1 MSVLGLGP
9 AKKHL
14 NIEGTSNDL
23 ELQAFI
29 DAAEAAIGNRVGPL
43 LAASV
48 TRQIRGGGTAL
59 VLPVTPAVSLTS
71 VTPLGGTALTLSDL
85 SLDTATGMVTYTA
98 THQVFW
104 APRYTVV
111 YQAGWQVGTDP
122 AAPGYVALPADLML
136 ADKEMVRHLWATQR
150 GGATRPGS
158 KPSETLANTLPG
170 SAYTLPNRVE
180 QLLAPYIRTGFY

>member
-1 MSVLGLGP
+1 MSVLDVP
-9 AKKHL
+9 SAKAHL
-14 NIEGTSNDL
+14 NIAGNANDA

-29 DAAEAAIGNRVGPL
+29 DAAEAAISTRIGPL
-43 LAASV
+43 ATTAV
-48 TRQIRGGGTAL
+48 TRQVRGGGTAL
-59 VLPVTPAVSLTS
+59 VLPVTPAISLTS
-71 VTPLGGTALTLSDL
+71 VTPLDGTALTLGDL
-85 SLDTATGMVTYTA
+85 SLDTATGMVTYAA

-111 YQAGWQVGTDP
+111 YQAGWATL
-122 AAPGYVALPADLML
+122 PGDLLL
-136 ADKEMVRHLWATQR
+136 AVKELVRHLWATQR